1 MTETNSPTERRA
13 PRWMTAVLVVSLA
26 LNLLI
31 AGAFVGAALRH
42 DRGWDHGR
50 QPGEISRDLGRTPF
64 VAALEP
70 EDRRAIGRR
79 LMRDAG
85 PLREN
90 RAELRERFDRL
101 LDALRAET
109 FDRATVEAL
118 LAEQRAAGAR
128 RLEIGEQAIL
138 DRLEEMPADAR
149 RAYADR
155 LDRSLRRRP

>member
-1 MTETNSPTERRA
+1 MTGTHPPPERRA
-13 PRWMTAVLVVSLA
+13 PRWMTALLVVSLA

-31 AGAFVGAALRH
+31 AGAFLGAALRH

-50 QPGEISRDLGRTPF
+50 PSGEISRDLGRTPF
-64 VAALEP
+64 VAALDA

-101 LDALRAET
+101 LAALRAET
-109 FDRATVEAL
+109 FERATVEAL

-128 RLEIGEQAIL
+128 RLEIGERAIL
-138 DRLEEMPADAR
+138 DRLDEMSTDAR

>member
-1 MTETNSPTERRA
+1 MS
-13 PRWMTAVLVVSLA
+13 VLLVASLA

-31 AGAFVGAALRH
+31 VGAFVGAALRH
-42 DRGWDHGR
+42 DRDDGR
-50 QPGEISRDLGRTPF
+50 ERSEVSREMGRTPF
-64 VAALEP
+64 IAALDP
-70 EDRRAIGRR
+70 EDRREIGRR

-101 LDALRAET
+101 LAALRADD
-109 FDRATVEAL
+109 FDRDTVEAL
-118 LAEQRAAGAR
+118 LAEQREAGAQ
-128 RLEIGEQAIL
+128 RLEIGEGAIL
-138 DRLEEMPADAR
+138 DRLEEMSPDAR